1 MSGRAPLWNWI
12 RRQTALGPLALALL
26 VGSVF
31 ALVEPVPIDMALRQ
45 ARYAL
50 LAKEASGHIVVIEQ
64 ADDVPRSVES
74 ERRRDARLLNAL
86 HGYRPEQVFVE
97 HQYATTNT
105 PDADAALAAA
115 LDRFGPSVVLA
126 AKFTSL
132 RQSDRT
138 GVELPAPPFLRR
150 AKIGSTGIR
159 INPFGYTERMT
170 YGNQAEGRRVPS
182 FASLMADRP
191 GPIDQMF
198 LIDFST
204 RLGTVPHISAEQVLS
219 GAAARAALAGK
230 VVVIA
235 ASSAANDNV
244 RLPRLGIS
252 PQTDAHVLAAETL
265 LRGQPADLGGWPL
278 LLLVGAGHWLIGRG
292 CPSRRRAT
300 ALRAVGFAALPAAGV
315 VASLFQVNLDAGP
328 ALVALATVTWITIW
342 RARKLRVEQT
352 NARSNLPNMAG
363 FRATAVPP
371 DSAVVVAR
379 VARIDE
385 ILTALPARLHGE
397 FARAMVHR
405 LKTGNDDL
413 VLYHDENGHFAWHG
427 RAQSFASIESHL
439 TGLKAMFATPIA
451 LDGHSIDVELAFGV
465 DVNSD
470 QEPALRLASAS
481 NAAAEA
487 EASGQVAHSFDSER
501 LERASWTTSL
511 HTAIDRAL
519 QNQEIWVAYQ
529 AKLDLASGRVTGAEA
544 LVRWTHPTRGN
555 ISPAEF
561 IAHAERD
568 GRIDA
573 LTWAVADH
581 AVASAALLNTGG
593 PPFHVA
599 INLSAVMLGRQDL
612 HDRLMATL
620 FRHKLRPDLLTLELT
635 ETVPL
640 AENPTVM
647 ANLHRLRASGC
658 RVSIDDYGTGASNL
672 LYLKTVPSD
681 EVKIDQVFVTGLT
694 DSAVNTAIVR
704 GTIDMVHALGR
715 CVVAEGVEDLATLRL
730 LGQLG
735 CDVAQGFAIGRPQ
748 SIDRFQALFRSGS
761 EARYSSVKRNQS

>member
-12 RRQTALGPLALALL
+12 RRQATLGPLAVALL

-31 ALVEPVPIDMALRQ
+31 ALVEPVPVDMLLRQ
-45 ARYAL
+45 ARFAL
-50 LAKEASGHIVVIEQ
+50 LARAASGQIVVVEHTGNAPLS
-64 ADDVPRSVES
+64 ADV
-74 ERRRDARLLNAL
+74 ERRRDARLLDAL
-86 HGYRPEQVFVE
+86 RGYQPSEVFVE
-97 HQYATTNT
+97 QQYFTTST
-105 PDADAALAAA
+105 PAADAALAEA
-115 LDRFGPSVVLA
+115 LGRYGREPVLA
-126 AKFTSL
+126 AKFTTL
-132 RQSDRT
+132 RASDRM
-138 GVELPAPPFLRR
+138 GVELPASPFLRDAR
-150 AKIGSTGIR
+150 VGSTTIW
-159 INPFGYTERMT
+159 ISPFGYAERMSFA
-170 YGNQAEGRRVPS
+170 NRADGRTVPT
-182 FASLMADRP
+182 FASLMADQAGSPERT
-191 GPIDQMF
+191 F
-198 LIDFST
+198 LIDLSIRMST
-204 RLGTVPHISAEQVLS
+204 VPTIDADQLLAGTV
-219 GAAARAALAGK
+219 RRTALAGK
-230 VVVIA
+230 VVILA
-235 ASSAANDNV
+235 ASSAASDNI
-244 RLPRLGIS
+244 RLPGLGVS

-265 LRGQPADLGGWPL
+265 LRGRPADLGGWPL
-278 LLLVGAGHWLIGRG
+278 LLLVGAGHWLIGR
-292 CPSRRRAT
+292 CRPSRRRAT

-328 ALVALATVTWITIW
+328 ALVALATVTWITSW

-363 FRATAVPP
+363 FRAAVAPP

-379 VARIDE
+379 VARVDE

-397 FARAMVHR
+397 FACAMVHR

-640 AENPTVM
+640 AENPAVM

-761 EARYSSVKRNQS
+761 EARYSSVKWNQS